1 MQYMRF
7 FLYWVTS
14 LGGLVHLPPH
24 GIPEQKFSEIP
35 DGDPDPKQN
44 KRFVSVLYLGDA
56 NYNLAAIPFNVN
68 MTMYSWNGISINA
81 KPSIYNHQTRREIN
95 TKK

>member
-1 MQYMRF
+1 M
-7 FLYWVTS
+7 
-14 LGGLVHLPPH
+14 HLPPH

-68 MTMYSWNGISINA
+68 MTMYS
-81 KPSIYNHQTRREIN
+81 
-95 TKK
+95 